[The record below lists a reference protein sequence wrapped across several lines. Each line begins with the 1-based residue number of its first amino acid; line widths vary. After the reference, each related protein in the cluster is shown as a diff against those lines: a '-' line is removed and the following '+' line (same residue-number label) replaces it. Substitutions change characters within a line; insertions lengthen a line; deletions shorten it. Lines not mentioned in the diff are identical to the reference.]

1 MIPDY
6 LTRVIDWTQPD
17 IVAVFDE
24 APLWSALF
32 GQLLLDHV
40 PLIPDTRV
48 LDLACGA
55 GFPLLDLA
63 QRLGA
68 TCRAYGLDPWQAGL
82 NRAVQKKVAWD
93 VRQVRFILGDGAAI
107 PFADGAFDLITSNLG
122 INNFA
127 DPPAVLA
134 ECARALAPG
143 GRIALTTNLRGHMH
157 EFYAAY
163 ADALRD
169 LGRADLLDRLEAH
182 VAHRFSLDDA
192 LALLEQVGLRVAQV
206 HEQTFTLRY
215 SDGSAL
221 LNHRFIQ
228 LAFLEGW
235 REWLPPQDVEPVFRR
250 LEQRLNALAQRA
262 GGLTLTVPAAYVA
275 AEKRQKHA
283 RAGR

>member
-1 MIPDY
+1 MTPDY
-6 LTRVIDWTQPD
+6 LTRVIDWTQPG

-40 PLIPDTRV
+40 PLIPGARV

-63 QRLGA
+63 QRLGT
-68 TCRAYGLDPWQAGL
+68 TCRACGLDPWQAGL
-82 NRAVQKKVAWD
+82 KHAVQKKVTWD
-93 VRQVRFILGDGAAI
+93 VRQVCFVLGDGTAI
-107 PFADGAFDLITSNLG
+107 PCADGAFDLITSNLG

-127 DPPAVLA
+127 DAPAVLR
-134 ECARALAPG
+134 ECARVLAPG
-143 GRIALTTNLRGHMH
+143 GRLALTTNLRGHMH

-163 ADALRD
+163 ADTLRD
-169 LGRADLLDRLEAH
+169 LGRADLLEHLEAH
-182 VAHRFSLDDA
+182 IAHRFSLADA
-192 LALLEQVGLRVAQV
+192 CRLLERVGFCVAQV
-206 HEQTFTLRY
+206 HEQAFALRY
-215 SDGSAL
+215 LDGSAL

-235 REWLPPQDVEPVFRR
+235 REWLPPEEVEPVFRH

-262 GGLTLTVPAAYVA
+262 GGLTLTVPAAYIEV
-275 AEKRQKHA
+275 KKQ
-283 RAGR
+283 

>member
-1 MIPDY
+1 MTPDY
-6 LTRVIDWTQPD
+6 LTRVIDWTQPGV
-17 IVAVFDE
+17 VAVFDE

-40 PLIPDTRV
+40 PLIPNARV

-63 QRLGA
+63 QRIGP

-82 NRAVQKKVAWD
+82 DRAVQKKVTWD
-93 VRQVRFILGDGAAI
+93 VRQVRFVLGDGAAM

-127 DPPAVLA
+127 DAPVVLA
-134 ECARALAPG
+134 ECARVLAPG
-143 GRIALTTNLRGHMH
+143 GRLALTTNLRGHMH
-157 EFYAAY
+157 EFYTAY
-163 ADALRD
+163 ADTLRD
-169 LGRADLLDRLEAH
+169 LGRADLHERLEAH
-182 VAHRFSLDDA
+182 IAHRFSLDDA
-192 LALLEQVGLRVAQV
+192 CRLLERLGFRVAQV
-206 HEQTFTLRY
+206 HEQSFTLRY
-215 SDGSAL
+215 LDGSAL

-235 REWLPPQDVEPVFRR
+235 REWLPPEEVEAVFRH

-262 GGLTLTVPAAYVA
+262 GGLTLTVPAAYIEVA
-275 AEKRQKHA
+275 KR
-283 RAGR
+283 